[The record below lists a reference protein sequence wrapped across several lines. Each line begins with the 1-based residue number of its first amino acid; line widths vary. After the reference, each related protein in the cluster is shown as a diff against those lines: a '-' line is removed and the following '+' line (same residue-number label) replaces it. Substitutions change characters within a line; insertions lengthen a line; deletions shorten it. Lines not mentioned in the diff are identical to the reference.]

1 MCTGRCP
8 CGYTAHTADVQVHQV
23 DCAVAAR
30 LYRACPDAVLGVEA
44 EYERWLEQDRKSER
58 AAAHAV
64 SVAETDARREAMASR
79 FATRDIL
86 ED

>member
-8 CGYTAHTADVQVHQV
+8 CGYTAHTADVQAHQV
-23 DCAVAAR
+23 GCPVFAAA
-30 LYRACPDAVLGVEA
+30 YRADPDGVLGANE
-44 EYERWLEQDRKSER
+44 EYDRWLEHGRPEER
-58 AAAHAV
+58 AAAHAA
-64 SVAETDARREAMASR
+64 SVADTDARRAAMASR

>member
-1 MCTGRCP
+1 
-8 CGYTAHTADVQVHQV
+8 VKF
-23 DCAVAAR
+23 AAA
-30 LYRACPDAVLGVEA
+30 YRADPDGVLPAGA
-44 EYERWLEQDRKSER
+44 EYERWLEQDKRGER

-64 SVAETDARREAMASR
+64 VVADTDARRAAMTAR